1 MSMAQLSV
9 VFGLPHIA
17 VVKWTIFQRACR
29 LVVRFGT
36 RGFMYWMAVWS
47 LCLLGLL
54 GSFTSRG
61 LGLVVGMSGVAGGGG
76 GAFLGGGLGRWGGGG
91 AAQGG
96 CGAGAGGRMYRSGDL
111 ARWRGDGVLEFV
123 GRADHQVK
131 VRGFRIE
138 PGEIEAALLRHESV
152 SQAVV
157 VARLDR
163 AGGQQLVGYVVLAA
177 GAAADA
183 AA

>member
-36 RGFMYWMAVWS
+36 RGFMYWMVVWS

-61 LGLVVGMSGVAGGGG
+61 LGLVVGMLGVAGWRGGGLFGVGFGVAGGGWYRS
-76 GAFLGGGLGRWGGGG
+76 GAWGGG
-91 AAQGG
+91 
-96 CGAGAGGRMYRSGDL
+96 AGG
-111 ARWRGDGVLEFV
+111 
-123 GRADHQVK
+123 
-131 VRGFRIE
+131 
-138 PGEIEAALLRHESV
+138 
-152 SQAVV
+152 
-157 VARLDR
+157 
-163 AGGQQLVGYVVLAA
+163 
-177 GAAADA
+177 
-183 AA
+183 

>member
-36 RGFMYWMAVWS
+36 RGFMYWMVVWS

-61 LGLVVGMSGVAGGGG
+61 LGLVVGMLGVAVWRRSGLLGVGVGVGGGRCSATGDWGAGGG
-76 GAFLGGGLGRWGGGG
+76 
-91 AAQGG
+91 
-96 CGAGAGGRMYRSGDL
+96 AG
-111 ARWRGDGVLEFV
+111 V
-123 GRADHQVK
+123 
-131 VRGFRIE
+131 
-138 PGEIEAALLRHESV
+138 
-152 SQAVV
+152 
-157 VARLDR
+157 
-163 AGGQQLVGYVVLAA
+163 
-177 GAAADA
+177 
-183 AA
+183 